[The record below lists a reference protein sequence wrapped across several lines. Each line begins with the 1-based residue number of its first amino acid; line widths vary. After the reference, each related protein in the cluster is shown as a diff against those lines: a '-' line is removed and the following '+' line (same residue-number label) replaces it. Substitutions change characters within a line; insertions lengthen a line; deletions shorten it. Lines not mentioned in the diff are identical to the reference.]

1 MTSVLFFAS
10 ILAHELGHS
19 VVAIRN
25 GIQVRSITLFV
36 FGGVAQIS
44 RDAPRP
50 MIEGMIAIAGPL
62 VSVALGGLF
71 LGLYF
76 VIHDINQPVAAL
88 SLYLFQINIMVAVF
102 NMIPGFPLDGGRLF
116 RALVWALSGSFVTA
130 TRIAAAIGRG
140 IGYLFIAGGIA
151 WGFYSGEV
159 FSGLWLAFIGWF
171 LAGMAQQSGRQVVVR
186 ETLKGV
192 RVRDVMSGD
201 QLMIPAEMDLR
212 FLVEHYVALTGL
224 RSFLV
229 RNGDGWAGVLS
240 LQDIEK
246 VSRNR
251 WADTRADQIMI
262 PASKITTVGPGDDL
276 LQAMELMDAG
286 GVAEVPVVE
295 NGGLVGMLR
304 RDAVV
309 YLVETL
315 GRRRNGD

>member
-1 MTSVLFFAS
+1 MTSFLFFGS

-19 VVAIRN
+19 VVAIHN
-25 GIQVRSITLFV
+25 GIKVRSITLFV

-50 MIEGMIAIAGPL
+50 LIEGLIAIAGPL
-62 VSVALGGLF
+62 VSVGLGGLF
-71 LGLYF
+71 LGLYLL
-76 VIHDINQPVAAL
+76 VRDISGPVAAVF
-88 SLYLFQINIMVAVF
+88 LYLGWINIWVAAF

-116 RALVWALSGSFVTA
+116 RALVWGLNGSFVTA

-140 IGYLFIAGGIA
+140 IGYLFMAGGVA
-151 WGFYSGEV
+151 SGFYSGDV
-159 FSGLWLAFIGWF
+159 FNGLWLIFIGWF

-186 ETLKGV
+186 ETLKDV

-201 QLMIPAEMDLR
+201 QLTIPAEMDLR
-212 FLVEHYVALTGL
+212 FLVEHYVALTGR

-240 LQDIEK
+240 LEDIEK
-246 VSRNR
+246 VSKSR
-251 WADTRADQIMI
+251 WADTRVDQAMK
-262 PASKITTVGPGDDL
+262 PASKVTTVGPGDDL

-304 RDAVV
+304 RDAVM
-309 YLVETL
+309 YLVQTL

>member
-130 TRIAAAIGRG
+130 TRIAVAIGRA

-186 ETLKGV
+186 ETLRGV

-212 FLVEHYVALTGL
+212 FLVEHYVALTGR
-224 RSFLV
+224 RSYLV

-246 VSRNR
+246 VSKNR
-251 WADTRADQIMI
+251 WADTRADQVMI

-309 YLVETL
+309 YLVESL

>member
-186 ETLKGV
+186 ETLRGV

-212 FLVEHYVALTGL
+212 FLVEHYVALTGR
-224 RSFLV
+224 RSYLV

-246 VSRNR
+246 VSKNR
-251 WADTRADQIMI
+251 WADTRADQVMI

-309 YLVETL
+309 HLVESL
-315 GRRRNGD
+315 GRRRNGY